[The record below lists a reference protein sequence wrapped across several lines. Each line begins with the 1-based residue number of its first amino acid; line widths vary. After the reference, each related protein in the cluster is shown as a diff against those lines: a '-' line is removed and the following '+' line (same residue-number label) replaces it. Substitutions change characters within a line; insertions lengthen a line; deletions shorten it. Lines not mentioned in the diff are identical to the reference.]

1 MAREFERTERVS
13 HFLHEELARLLQ
25 STVRDPRVQEVNLTG
40 VEVSRDLSHAK
51 VFFTLMS
58 DASSEERAEVTAVL
72 SKVSGFLRSEL
83 AKASTM
89 RTVPRISFRLTRVL
103 GGVATWRHCSARYA
117 GLMSNSIR
125 VMRKTPQTRQT
136 DHGASEKRASGR
148 RSVGARQ
155 TNWHVIERCAP
166 ARQAPFWGCQSG
178 AHRQP

>member
-1 MAREFERTERVS
+1 MGREFERTQRVS

-40 VEVSRDLSHAK
+40 VAVSRDLSHAK

-89 RTVPRISFRLTRVL
+89 RTVPRISFRF
-103 GGVATWRHCSARYA
+103 
-117 GLMSNSIR
+117 
-125 VMRKTPQTRQT
+125 
-136 DHGASEKRASGR
+136 DE
-148 RSVGARQ
+148 SVGRGRDMEALLLQVRRADEQ
-155 TNWHVIERCAP
+155 LHTGDSEDAP
-166 ARQAPFWGCQSG
+166 ETAD
-178 AHRQP
+178 

>member
-1 MAREFERTERVS
+1 MGREFERTQRVS
-13 HFLHEELARLLQ
+13 HSLHEELARLLQ

-89 RTVPRISFRLTRVL
+89 RTVPRISFRFDESVGRGRDMETLLREVRRADEQLYTGDL
-103 GGVATWRHCSARYA
+103 E
-117 GLMSNSIR
+117 
-125 VMRKTPQTRQT
+125 
-136 DHGASEKRASGR
+136 DASE
-148 RSVGARQ
+148 
-155 TNWHVIERCAP
+155 P
-166 ARQAPFWGCQSG
+166 AD
-178 AHRQP
+178 

>member
-1 MAREFERTERVS
+1 MSREFERTQRVS

-25 STVRDPRVQEVNLTG
+25 STVRDPRVQQVNLIG

-89 RTVPRISFRLTRVL
+89 RTVPRISFRFDESVGRGRDMETLLREVRRADEQL
-103 GGVATWRHCSARYA
+103 HKGDSE
-117 GLMSNSIR
+117 
-125 VMRKTPQTRQT
+125 
-136 DHGASEKRASGR
+136 DASE
-148 RSVGARQ
+148 
-155 TNWHVIERCAP
+155 P
-166 ARQAPFWGCQSG
+166 AD
-178 AHRQP
+178 